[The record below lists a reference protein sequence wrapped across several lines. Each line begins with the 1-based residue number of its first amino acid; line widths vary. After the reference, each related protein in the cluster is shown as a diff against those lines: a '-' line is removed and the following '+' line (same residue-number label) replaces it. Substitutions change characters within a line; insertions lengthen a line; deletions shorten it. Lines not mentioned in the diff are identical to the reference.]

1 MNCFAIAIS
10 IGLQYGVPLEEFV
23 DAFTFTKFEPSGM
36 VSGHNTIK
44 MSTSVIDYIFRD
56 LAINYLGRYDLSH
69 THKDDVIQD
78 EHQRK
83 TTNNINN
90 QEYKQDVTSHSSSI
104 EDQLQK
110 GFEGDFCVECNNMT
124 MVRNGTCLVCTTCGT
139 TTGCS

>member
-1 MNCFAIAIS
+1 MNIQNQQKKAVGLIKNSFSTPVLLDTKEDFLQSYDFFQDAKNKSKFIGVCFHSHYIKDLLCI
-10 IGLQYGVPLEEFV
+10 I
-23 DAFTFTKFEPSGM
+23 KFFPS
-36 VSGHNTIK
+36 
-44 MSTSVIDYIFRD
+44 
-56 LAINYLGRYDLSH
+56 
-69 THKDDVIQD
+69 
-78 EHQRK
+78 
-83 TTNNINN
+83 NNINN